1 MSRRRTYR
9 WNNALQWSRTMTANH
24 ARILVL
30 PVLLLA
36 LLAARGC
43 TSTTSHHGISPDFA
57 RMSVL
62 PPDAALALADFFPE
76 RSEAVLYR
84 FIDDAKGLDTIEFMR
99 APTDRH
105 GAAWATAEGETRVDY
120 WASDGVGNVQLKAV
134 FDVEDGTIS
143 HFDPPLTVPADLVPG
158 APHREQVAMR
168 VVDARNPKKQKAAGT
183 ATRTI
188 EYVDN
193 QRIRIE
199 GRDVVAQRLV
209 SHLKC
214 DLGMATAEIST
225 TYYIVPGV
233 GLVAEQSRERIRVL
247 GVFGRSNNRTIV
259 RIAENSIP
267 ADSLNSDSRNMT
279 R

>member
-9 WNNALQWSRTMTANH
+9 WSNALQWSRTMTANH
-24 ARILVL
+24 ARILVF
-30 PVLLLA
+30 PAMLLA

-43 TSTTSHHGISPDFA
+43 TSTTSHHGISPDFT

-62 PPDAALALADFFPE
+62 PPDAALAIADFFPE
-76 RSEAVLYR
+76 RTEAVQFR
-84 FIDDAKGLDTIEFMR
+84 FIDNPSGLDTIEFMR
-99 APTDRH
+99 EPTDRH
-105 GAAWATAEGETRVDY
+105 GASWATSEGETRVDY
-120 WASDGVGNVQLKAV
+120 WASDGAGNVQLKAV
-134 FDVEDGTIS
+134 LDVEDGTVS
-143 HFDPPLTVPADLVPG
+143 HFDPPLTVPADLAPG
-158 APHREQVAMR
+158 IPHREQVAMR
-168 VVDARNPKKQKAAGT
+168 VVDARKPKKQKAAGT
-183 ATRTI
+183 ATRTL

-193 QRIRIE
+193 QRIRID

-225 TYYIVPGV
+225 TYFIVPGI
-233 GLVAEQSRERIRVL
+233 GLVAEQSKEEIRVL

-259 RIAENSIP
+259 RIA
-267 ADSLNSDSRNMT
+267 DDSRNVT